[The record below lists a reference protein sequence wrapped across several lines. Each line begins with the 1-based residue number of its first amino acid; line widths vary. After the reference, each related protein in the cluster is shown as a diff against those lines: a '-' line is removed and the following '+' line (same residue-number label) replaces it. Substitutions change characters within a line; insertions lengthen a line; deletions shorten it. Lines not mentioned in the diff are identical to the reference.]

1 MSKTNVVKVDY
12 TAPVT
17 IATPAVSANTSAIGS
32 TSLGT
37 MLVSSAMYKSLSN
50 VYDQVRVVSCRIQIQ
65 LVQGPS
71 GSSGSI
77 FCAYDKTGFVS
88 GATMEQIQTYGS
100 YKIGVPRTVGSD
112 PPTLVYYLPRNA
124 IETSQWYDT
133 KKLGA
138 MLNTLAYG
146 YVGSI
151 TSTTPSP
158 LQFTVTLSA
167 NCAFRGSRLD
177 TTVATGI

>member
-1 MSKTNVVKVDY
+1 MSKTNIVKVDY
-12 TAPVT
+12 TMPVT
-17 IATPAVSANTSAIGS
+17 ATTPAVSANTSVFDKI
-32 TSLGT
+32 SLGT
-37 MLVSSAMYKSLSN
+37 MLANSAMYKSLSN
-50 VYDQVRVVSCRIQIQ
+50 VYDQFKIASCRLQIQ
-65 LVQGPS
+65 LVTGPS
-71 GSSGSI
+71 SSSGSI

-88 GATMEQIQTYGS
+88 AATMEQLQTYGS
-100 YKIGVPRTVGSD
+100 YRVGAPKTIGND

-138 MLNTLAYG
+138 MLNTIAFG

-151 TSTTPSP
+151 ASQSPSSM
-158 LQFTVTLSA
+158 QFTVTLSA

-177 TTVATGI
+177 TTTATGI